1 MAAVRQIPS
10 LPSVSRLEAQLA
22 GPVLSLLR
30 TVAGFLF
37 ACHGAQTLFG
47 VLGGVPGFPDG
58 FPVGSWPMWWAAVI
72 ELVGGGLVMLG
83 LFTRP
88 AALLC
93 SGAMAYAYFTVH
105 LPMGLWPLQN
115 LGEMAAMNAWV
126 FLAIAVLGPGPWSL
140 DALVWRQGL
149 SGRRAPA
156 SAGAAG
162 GRGASASADHAGS

>member
-1 MAAVRQIPS
+1 MTAARRIPA
-10 LPSVSRLEAQLA
+10 LPQASELQHRLA

-30 TVAGFLF
+30 AVAGFLF

-47 VLGGVPGFPDG
+47 ALGGVPGFPDG
-58 FPVGSWPMWWAAVI
+58 LPVGSWPMWWAGVI
-72 ELVGGGLVMLG
+72 ELAAGGLVMLG

-93 SGAMAYAYFTVH
+93 SGAMAYAYLTVH

-115 LGEMAAMNAWV
+115 LGEQAALNAWV

-140 DALVWRQGL
+140 DAVLHRL
-149 SGRRAPA
+149 FAPA
-156 SAGAAG
+156 EDTSSAGLT
-162 GRGASASADHAGS
+162 R

>member
-1 MAAVRQIPS
+1 VLPAAPE
-10 LPSVSRLEAQLA
+10 LEARLA

-30 TVAGFLF
+30 IVAGFLF

-47 VLGGVPGFPDG
+47 AFGGVPGVPAG
-58 FPVGSWPMWWAAVI
+58 FPVGSWPMWWAGAI
-72 ELVGGGLVMLG
+72 ELVAGSLVMVG

-140 DALVWRQGL
+140 DAVLWRPRTP
-149 SGRRAPA
+149 GR
-156 SAGAAG
+156 
-162 GRGASASADHAGS
+162 